1 MIKIFFFE
9 SARGRKIQNYMKN
22 KTIQELTNIEN
33 EYSKSLLLATDKT
46 KLIVLI
52 NKVRELIDFIKINT

>member
-1 MIKIFFFE
+1 MKVRAGEKF
-9 SARGRKIQNYMKN
+9 KMMKN

>member
-1 MIKIFFFE
+1 
-9 SARGRKIQNYMKN
+9 MKN

-33 EYSKSLLLATDKT
+33 EYSKSLLLATDKA

-52 NKVRELIDFIKINT
+52 NKVRELINFIKINT

>member
-1 MIKIFFFE
+1 MRAGEKF
-9 SARGRKIQNYMKN
+9 KMMKN